1 MLDKPFLRPFQQGWK
16 LLLPIAILSVALAKR
31 FPRLAGAVMLLNGL
45 IALTFRDPEREIQ
58 HDDQLALAPADGR
71 VMRVETIWDDYW
83 QREMLEVA
91 IFLAIW
97 DVHVQRV
104 PVEGT
109 VVGQVRKH
117 GANRPAMTSA
127 AAKLNNQLLT
137 YYETESGPV
146 TVNQIT
152 GMVARR
158 LINWNQMG
166 SQVQQGDRLG
176 MIVLG
181 SQVTL
186 HVDPHSQPLVWP
198 GDIVRAGVTPL
209 VKFRRS
215 VTDN

>member
-1 MLDKPFLRPFQQGWK
+1 MNRPWMRPFQLGWMI
-16 LLLPIAILSVALAKR
+16 LAPIAIASIFLAKR
-31 FPRLAGAVMLLNGL
+31 FPRFAGAMMVLNGL

-58 HDDQLALAPADGR
+58 RDNNLALAPADGR
-71 VMRVETIWDDYW
+71 VMRVDTIWDDYW
-83 QREMLEVA
+83 QREMVEIS

-104 PVEGT
+104 PVDGH
-109 VVGQVRKH
+109 VVGQTRKH
-117 GANRPAMTSA
+117 GANRPAMTEA
-127 AAKLNNQLLT
+127 AARLNNQILT
-137 YYETESGPV
+137 YYDTKNGPV

-158 LINWNQMG
+158 LINWTPVG
-166 SQVQQGDRLG
+166 TSSRQGDRLG

-186 HVDPHSQPLVWP
+186 RVDPTSRPLVWA

-209 VKFRRS
+209 ARFR
-215 VTDN
+215 

>member
-1 MLDKPFLRPFQQGWK
+1 MPDNPFLRPFQQGWK
-16 LLLPIAILSVALAKR
+16 ILLPLAIGSILLAKR
-31 FPRLAGAVMLLNGL
+31 FPLIAGAVMVLNAL

-58 HDDQLALAPADGR
+58 TDSELALAPADGR
-71 VMRVETIWDDYW
+71 IMRVETIWDDYW
-83 QREMLEVA
+83 QREMLEIA

-104 PVEGT
+104 PVDGK

-127 AAKLNNQLLT
+127 AAQLNNQLLT
-137 YYETESGPV
+137 YYESPAGPL
-146 TVNQIT
+146 TVIQIT

-158 LINWNQMG
+158 LINWTPVG
-166 SQVQQGDRLG
+166 TESRQGDRLG

-198 GDIVRAGVTPL
+198 GDVVRAGVTPL
-209 VKFRRS
+209 VKFR
-215 VTDN
+215 

>member
-1 MLDKPFLRPFQQGWK
+1 MLDNPIMRPFQQGWK
-16 LLLPIAILSVALAKR
+16 ILLPIALLSVALAR
-31 FPRLAGAVMLLNGL
+31 WFPRVSGVLMVLNGL

-58 HDDQLALAPADGR
+58 QDSELALAPADGR
-71 VMRVETIWDDYW
+71 VMRVEAIWDDYW

-104 PVEGT
+104 PVDGE

-127 AAKLNNQLLT
+127 AAQLNNQLLT
-137 YYETESGPV
+137 YFDTESGPV

-158 LINWNQMG
+158 LINWLPVGTG
-166 SQVQQGDRLG
+166 SKQGDRLG

-186 HVDPHSQPLVWP
+186 RVDAHSQPLVWP

-209 VKFRRS
+209 VRFR
-215 VTDN
+215 

>member
-1 MLDKPFLRPFQQGWK
+1 MNNPWLRPFSEGWK
-16 LLLPIAILSVALAKR
+16 ILLPIALVSMVLSR
-31 FPRLAGAVMLLNGL
+31 WSPRLAIALMNLNGL
-45 IALTFRDPEREIQ
+45 IALTFRDPDREIQ
-58 HDDQLALAPADGR
+58 RDSNLALAPADGR
-71 VMRVETIWDDYW
+71 VMRVDTIYDDYW
-83 QREMLEVA
+83 QRELMEIS

-104 PVEGT
+104 PVDGQ
-109 VVGQVRKH
+109 VVGQTRKH
-117 GANRPAMTSA
+117 GVNRPAMTEA

-137 YYETESGPV
+137 YFETEHGPV

-158 LINWNQMG
+158 LINWTPIG
-166 SQVQQGDRLG
+166 TEPKQGDRLG

-186 HVDPHSQPLVWP
+186 RVDMDAQPLVWP

-209 VKFRRS
+209 VRYK
-215 VTDN
+215 